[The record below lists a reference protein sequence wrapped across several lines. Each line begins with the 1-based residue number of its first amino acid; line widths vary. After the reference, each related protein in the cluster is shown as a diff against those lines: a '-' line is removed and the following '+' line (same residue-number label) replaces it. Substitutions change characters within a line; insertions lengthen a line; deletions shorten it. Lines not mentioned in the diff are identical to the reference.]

1 MTTGVRA
8 CVAVLCVMLAGCASE
23 NEIRPGV
30 HFRGPSMAIDSDGDH
45 HIVVLTAPSPGYSF
59 EFDRSDAADGPTR
72 LLVTIR
78 RPDPGSLRP
87 QVLVQQRV
95 LTDVRSGLAVEV
107 FARMLDHDQRDG
119 RPWDLAWPRPAGG

>member
-8 CVAVLCVMLAGCASE
+8 CVAVLCVMLAGCATE

-30 HFRGPSMAIDSDGDH
+30 HFLGPAIDIDSGGGH
-45 HIVVLTAPSPGYSF
+45 HIVVLTAPSPGYAF

-78 RPDPGSLRP
+78 RPDPGTLHA

-95 LTDVRSGLAVEV
+95 LTDVRSELSVEV
-107 FARMLDHDQRDG
+107 FARILDHSQRDEH
-119 RPWDLAWPRPAGG
+119 PWDLAWSAPSGG